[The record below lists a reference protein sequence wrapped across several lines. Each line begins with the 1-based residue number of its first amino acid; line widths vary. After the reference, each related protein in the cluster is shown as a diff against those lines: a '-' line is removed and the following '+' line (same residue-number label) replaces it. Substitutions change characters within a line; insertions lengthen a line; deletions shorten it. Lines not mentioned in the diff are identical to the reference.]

1 MSERRP
7 RPPAGSRSGTGDI
20 ESGAGRAGHAGSR
33 GGCGDGR
40 GAAVGDRG
48 DYSGQRCEGG
58 WWSWPGGLGDG
69 GGCWDGYGGRSVEV
83 TGGDRTWGQ
92 LMARVVPGTA
102 GGGGG
107 VGGGRDGG
115 TERWLSSTERVST
128 VSRRGVTGDRPSP
141 TL

>member
-1 MSERRP
+1 M
-7 RPPAGSRSGTGDI
+7 
-20 ESGAGRAGHAGSR
+20 
-33 GGCGDGR
+33 
-40 GAAVGDRG
+40 
-48 DYSGQRCEGG
+48 
-58 WWSWPGGLGDG
+58 
-69 GGCWDGYGGRSVEV
+69 EV

-115 TERWLSSTERVST
+115 TERWLSSTERVGT